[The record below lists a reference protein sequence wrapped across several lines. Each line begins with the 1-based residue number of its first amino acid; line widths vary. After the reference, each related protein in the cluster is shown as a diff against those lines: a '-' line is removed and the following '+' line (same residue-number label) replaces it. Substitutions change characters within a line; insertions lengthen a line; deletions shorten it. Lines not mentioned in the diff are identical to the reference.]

1 MGEYPVSVLAEEILT
16 PGEGQI
22 RALVTL
28 AGNPV
33 LSTPNSEQLA
43 RALDEL
49 DFMVSID
56 LYLNET
62 TRHADVI
69 LPPPSQLQRGH
80 YDLLLLQFAVR
91 NVANYSPPVLPLDDG
106 QPDEW
111 EIISKLTAIAQ
122 GLGTE
127 VEASLADDAAIE
139 ALVRGAVKGEHSV
152 VAGRDADELLA
163 ELSAS
168 GRRGPERMLD
178 FMLRTGPFG
187 DGFGANPDGTSL
199 DDLVSRP
206 HGRDFG
212 ALVSRVPEILRTP
225 SGMIEL
231 APEPL
236 VTDLARLEAAADELA
251 TRGLV
256 LVGRRHLRSNNS
268 WMHNVEVL
276 VKGAQ
281 RCTLQVHPHDAV
293 ALGLVD
299 GGAATITSR
308 VGSVRAPVEV
318 TESIRP
324 GVVSLPHGWGHDVPG
339 TRMRVAAE
347 HAGVN
352 SNVLSDDKAMDP
364 LSGTSVLNGIPVEV
378 TAAV

>member
-1 MGEYPVSVLAEEILT
+1 M
-16 PGEGQI
+16 
-22 RALVTL
+22 TL

-33 LSTPNSEQLA
+33 LSTPNSEQLTK
-43 RALDEL
+43 ALDEL

-91 NVANYSPPVLPLDDG
+91 NVANYSPPVLPLDEG

-111 EIISKLTAIAQ
+111 EIIAKLTAIAQ
-122 GLGTE
+122 GMGTD
-127 VEASLADDAAIE
+127 VDASVADDLAID
-139 ALVRGAVKGEHSV
+139 ALVRGAVKGEHSI

-187 DGFGANPDGTSL
+187 DGFGADPDGASL
-199 DDLVSRP
+199 DDLLERP

-212 ALVSRVPEILRTP
+212 ALVPRVPEILRTAT
-225 SGMIEL
+225 GKIEL

-236 VTDLARLEAAADELA
+236 VADLVRLEAAAEELA
-251 TRGLV
+251 TRGMV

-268 WMHNVEVL
+268 WMHNVKVL
-276 VKGAQ
+276 VKGTP
-281 RCTLQVHPHDAV
+281 RCTLQVHPDDAV

-308 VGSVRAPVEV
+308 VGSVSAPVEV

-324 GVVSLPHGWGHDVPG
+324 GVVSLPHGWGHSAPG